1 MAMIKKSITVTDQQN
16 EWIQVQM
23 AKGQYASD
31 SEIFRELIRERQ
43 AREYEG
49 LELQA
54 IRAALIEAEKS
65 VEANGYS
72 ESTVDEIMQK
82 VLKRKGL
89 NGKLQASTGSRS

>member
-16 EWIQVQM
+16 EWNQAQM

-43 AREYEG
+43 LKESEG

-54 IRAALIEAEKS
+54 IRAALIEAEKGL
-65 VEANGYS
+65 EANGYS
-72 ESTVDEIMQK
+72 EATIDEIMQQ
-82 VLKRKGL
+82 VLKRKG
-89 NGKLQASTGSRS
+89 

>member
-16 EWIQVQM
+16 EWIQAKM

-43 AREYEG
+43 LKESEG

-54 IRAALIEAEKS
+54 IRAALIEAEKGL
-65 VEANGYS
+65 EANGYS
-72 ESTVDEIMQK
+72 EATIDEIMQQ
-82 VLKRKGL
+82 VLKRKG
-89 NGKLQASTGSRS
+89 

>member
-16 EWIQVQM
+16 EWIQAQM

-43 AREYEG
+43 LKESEG

-54 IRAALIEAEKS
+54 IRAALIEAEKGL
-65 VEANGYS
+65 EANGYS
-72 ESTVDEIMQK
+72 EATIDEIMQQ
-82 VLKRKGL
+82 VLKRK
-89 NGKLQASTGSRS
+89 R

>member
-16 EWIQVQM
+16 EWIQAQM

-43 AREYEG
+43 LKESEG

-54 IRAALIEAEKS
+54 IRAALIEAEKGL
-65 VEANGYS
+65 EANGYS
-72 ESTVDEIMQK
+72 EATIDEIMQQ
-82 VLKRKGL
+82 VLKRKGWNARL
-89 NGKLQASTGSRS
+89 

>member
-16 EWIQVQM
+16 EWIQAQM

-43 AREYEG
+43 LKESEG

-54 IRAALIEAEKS
+54 IRAALIEAEKGL
-65 VEANGYS
+65 EANGYS
-72 ESTVDEIMQK
+72 EATIDEIMQQ
-82 VLKRKGL
+82 VLKRKG
-89 NGKLQASTGSRS
+89 